1 MNNLLALCLIA
12 AFVIIAGA
20 VIIYGRSLVRI
31 DLEKKLLHR
40 RRVEDAERE
49 ETMGLV
55 PDSES
60 MILTYADGRQVRIPF
75 KAESPADDDTRTW
88 PKMPGVEP

>member
-20 VIIYGRSLVRI
+20 VIIYGRSLVRM

-49 ETMGLV
+49 ERMGEGPEREFIV
-55 PDSES
+55 GS
-60 MILTYADGRQVRIPF
+60 DGHIR
-75 KAESPADDDTRTW
+75 PAYEIKDDDTRTW